1 MRQKTMEPTNQRSR
15 WLVRTHRPMHAIFYP
30 YKKKSTQNANITCV
44 GFPSRG
50 TGPAP
55 WQVCKLAVRHPSP
68 CSAREPLF
76 GQTALRL
83 VQFIGCLDQ
92 HSQACRGGETH
103 NTVVWLCALIAN
115 FVDVPFTSK
124 NTKSQLPSQPPA
136 EAGRAV
142 NSFLTRAAAA
152 IAVDQ
157 GKVSNT
163 VHHRPFK
170 AQRCSENI
178 SFFFLTVKLLEDD

>member
-1 MRQKTMEPTNQRSR
+1 MSLIPADSSLEVYIMFSGFTSLGRSGKCDRKRWNPQTNVHVGWCALTGRCMRYFTLT
-15 WLVRTHRPMHAIFYP
+15 
-30 YKKKSTQNANITCV
+30 KKKSTQNANITCV

-124 NTKSQLPSQPPA
+124 NTKSQLP
-136 EAGRAV
+136 
-142 NSFLTRAAAA
+142 
-152 IAVDQ
+152 I
-157 GKVSNT
+157 
-163 VHHRPFK
+163 
-170 AQRCSENI
+170 
-178 SFFFLTVKLLEDD
+178 

>member
-1 MRQKTMEPTNQRSR
+1 MEPTNQRSR
-15 WLVRTHRPMHAIFYP
+15 WLVRTHRPMHAMFTLH
-30 YKKKSTQNANITCV
+30 KKKAPKTPTSPPTTATASLKITCV

-55 WQVCKLAVRHPSP
+55 WQVCKLDVRHPSP

-103 NTVVWLCALIAN
+103 NTVWLCALIAN

-124 NTKSQLPSQPPA
+124 NTKSRGGACCEQ
-136 EAGRAV
+136 
-142 NSFLTRAAAA
+142 FLNTRRCC
-152 IAVDQ
+152 
-157 GKVSNT
+157 
-163 VHHRPFK
+163 HRRRPG
-170 AQRCSENI
+170 
-178 SFFFLTVKLLEDD
+178 